1 MTDTPY
7 VFVIHGTWN
16 PPGSPA
22 RWHQLDD
29 NDPANF
35 CKLLNDR
42 LEKRGMG
49 RPVWRP
55 WGDKLPFEG
64 WTGANQHADRIEA
77 GDLLYQRWQ
86 DLLTQDPTA
95 RIHIVAHSHGCNVTL
110 HAVERYLA
118 FLYQQAKDIAD
129 LAEKFA
135 LAGSPDRAVVLA
147 LSKKFGPDASDIW
160 AQRNSVL
167 RVLYED
173 PAGQGPLPS
182 WDGLNAP
189 GGPYADYL
197 ERGDRM
203 SLMRGHWVIVSDV
216 AHRVARG
223 LRAGFE
229 ELKRRHSKGRTNI
242 FPFGAGSGRAWN
254 AMAIRAAQAAYPEWV
269 AWHWTLER
277 VRSRHERFIDAW
289 VAAEATNRLGFLCLM
304 GAPYYSKMWPR
315 RSPFRRMGDLGL
327 KAAGRFLDTI
337 ASFYLIVLA
346 IWALLWAVVSAL
358 KWLMGYPAFQYPLL
372 NPLDWPVLLMLLTG
386 FWIFSATFN
395 AFIDLNPTISDFNP
409 YFREGEVRAPTM
421 LPETSKLP
429 LRTLVINAGIL
440 DEVFL
445 GFSAEPL
452 VYGGLQPQIHML
464 FADSRSGVDVERE
477 PGQQPGPARLL
488 IRLAL
493 GWGRQMISRTFRPL
507 IVWLWERYLTVKF
520 VQVLS
525 AFALGMPTRQFA
537 PGLLIVNHRINL
549 PRFFDEYLWN
559 VTEILITQ
567 SPIKPLSVEG
577 RKERFAF
584 LWDKR
589 ELERLKRQSM
599 LWPRFDLA
607 DRSLARRYRPFPQV
621 RETELMERLAQTTIM
636 LEQRMVELVGSVDL
650 VHSAYYTNDVI
661 VDAIAE
667 FLASGRTPPDARA
680 ARP

>member
-29 NDPANF
+29 EDPANF

-55 WGDKLPFEG
+55 WGDKPPFEG

-77 GDLLYQRWQ
+77 GDLLYRRWQ
-86 DLLTQDPTA
+86 DLLTHDPTA

-118 FLYQQAKDIAD
+118 FLHQQAKEIAD

-135 LAGSPDRAVVLA
+135 PAGSPDRAVALA
-147 LSKKFGPDASDIW
+147 LSEKFGTDASDIW

-167 RVLYED
+167 RLLYED
-173 PAGQGPLPS
+173 PARQGPLPS

-197 ERGDRM
+197 ERRGHL
-203 SLMRGHWVIVSDV
+203 SLLRGHWVIVSDV

-223 LRAGFE
+223 LRAGLE
-229 ELKRRHSKGRTNI
+229 EVKRRYSKGRANI
-242 FPFGAGSGRAWN
+242 FPFDPGSGRTWK
-254 AMAIRAAQAAYPEWV
+254 AMAIRAAQAACPEWV

-277 VRSRHERFIDAW
+277 VRSRRERFIDAW
-289 VAAEATNRLGFLCLM
+289 VSAEATNRLGFLCLM
-304 GAPYYSKMWPR
+304 GAPYYSRMSPR
-315 RSPFRRMGDLGL
+315 RSPIRRMGDLGL

-337 ASFYLIVLA
+337 ASLYLIVLA
-346 IWALLWAVVSAL
+346 IWTLLWAIVSPL

-372 NPLDWPVLLMLLTG
+372 NPLDWPALLMLLMV
-386 FWIFSATFN
+386 FWIFPATFT
-395 AFIDLNPTISDFNP
+395 AFIDLNPPISDFNP
-409 YFREGEVRAPTM
+409 YFREGKVRAPTTT
-421 LPETSKLP
+421 PETSKLP
-429 LRTLVINAGIL
+429 LRTLVIDAGIL

-445 GFSAEPL
+445 GYSAEPL

-464 FADSRSGVDVERE
+464 FADSRSGVDVESE
-477 PGQQPGPARLL
+477 PGQPPGLARLL
-488 IRLAL
+488 IRFAL
-493 GWGRQMISRTFRPL
+493 ESGRQLISRTFRPL
-507 IVWLWERYLTVKF
+507 IVWLWESYLTVKF
-520 VQVLS
+520 VQMLS

-537 PGLLIVNHRINL
+537 PGLLMVTHQIDL

-567 SPIKPLSVEG
+567 SPIRPLSVEG

-589 ELERLKRQSM
+589 ELERLKSQSS

-621 RETELMERLAQTTIM
+621 REAELMDRLAQTTIM
-636 LEQRMVELVGSVDL
+636 LEQRMAELVGSVDL

-661 VDAIAE
+661 IDAIAE
-667 FLASGRTPPDARA
+667 FLASGRTPPGARA
-680 ARP
+680 AHP